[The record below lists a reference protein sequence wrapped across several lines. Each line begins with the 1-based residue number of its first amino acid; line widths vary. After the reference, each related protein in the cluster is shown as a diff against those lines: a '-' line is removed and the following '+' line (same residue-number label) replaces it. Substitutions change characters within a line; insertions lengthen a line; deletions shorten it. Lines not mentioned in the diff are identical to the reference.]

1 MTPEERTDAE
11 RKCIHEL
18 KALFHRWAGE
28 ESDLEDE
35 DVLDCVSDAIE
46 EYFDEEVVDF
56 ESDIDLGDEE
66 EKGYEEQI

>member
-1 MTPEERTDAE
+1 MMTPEQKQEAE

-35 DVLDCVSDAIE
+35 DVLGCVNDALE
-46 EYFDEEVVDF
+46 EYFDEEVVEF
-56 ESDIDLGDEE
+56 ESDIDLDEIEE
-66 EKGYEEQI
+66 EGD